1 MRRILLL
8 FAFCWVGHFAAFAQI
23 PNGSTAPNFTVTD
36 INGNVISLYSLLD
49 QGKTVYLDVFAT
61 WCVPCW
67 NYHNSHAL
75 RDIWEQYGPPGTDEA
90 YVISIEGDATTS
102 IPCIWDDPGCTGG
115 TVGDWTDGTP
125 YPIADYPSI
134 MGLYQVTYYPTIFM
148 ICPADKKVYEVG
160 QQPASG
166 LWASRSNLCPPLE
179 VTASIDGVTNTK
191 CFGSST
197 GAINISVSGGT
208 APYTYSW
215 SNGATT
221 QDLNNIPSGMYSC
234 TITNAQGWLG
244 ETGPIMVED
253 APAPLD
259 LTLAGTTPVGCSGIY
274 GSIIVEGSGG
284 WSNLSYHW
292 NNGMIGEEAS
302 PLLQGTYICTVTDGS
317 GCSKTLTT
325 TLAPPVYPSVTIDPP
340 GAISCT
346 SPTIQL
352 EASATGGYSGYYD
365 FEWFASNGG
374 NIVSGGTTNM
384 PTVNAAGSYTAQV
397 TDVDTYCSGFA
408 TIIVS
413 STIDPPS
420 AEAGPTMEITCAQ
433 STAVL
438 DGSGATGT
446 NISIAWQ
453 AINGGSIVSG
463 GDTYTPT
470 VEGTGDYVLVVT
482 NSTNGCVKM
491 DTTSVAGNTV
501 PPSTSATGGAL
512 TCVTTQVELE
522 ATTDA
527 GNPGF
532 SWSGPNGYSSS
543 MQNPTVEESGEYTLI
558 VTDSTTG
565 CTNSATAEVATNT
578 SLPGATA
585 SGGTLTCTTTSIELN
600 GASALPTA
608 EFAWTGPNGFSSDI
622 ATPNVAET
630 GTYDLVVTDPANG
643 CTSTASTAV
652 DQNTT
657 PPAASAETPGN
668 LNCNTTQ
675 VVLDGSASAQGSAI
689 TYLWTTIDGNIV
701 SGAETTSPTVDAIG
715 DYALLVTD
723 TENGCTST
731 ASTAVAQST
740 AVTAEID
747 NSTNVSCNGLAN
759 GTATAAGGGGNASY
773 TYEWNNGETTAQVT
787 SLAAG
792 TYTVIIT
799 DGESCSATVSVV
811 ITEPAVLAPNVTATA
826 ETAQGANDGTATAGP
841 NGGTAGYTYLWNT
854 GEIEQTIS
862 NLAPGTYTATITDA
876 NGCTAVQS
884 AVVNAFNCTISA
896 TVSNTNVTC
905 NGANDGTATVSLTGA
920 NDPVTYTWNN
930 GEATAEVINLTPG
943 TYTVEVVDNTNCAA
957 IMEVTI
963 TQPELLEANAVATG
977 ETSAGA
983 NDGTAVANPMGGS
996 MGYTYAWST
1005 GETTQNIENLAPG
1018 AYTVIVTDANGCSD
1032 EQTVV
1037 VNAFNCAISAEPT
1050 IVNASCPG
1058 SADGSIMLALSNGT
1072 EPYTYAWNNG
1082 GNAELIENLAAGTYT
1097 ASVTDANGCVFT
1109 ETYEVIDVDNVAP
1122 QIEAQNTSLAL
1133 NASGSATA
1141 TMQSLNATVSDNCTS
1156 AIVEISPNAF
1166 DCSDLGEQVI
1176 TITATDEAGNT
1187 SSTTVVVTI
1196 EDNLPPTVDCPSDIV
1211 ACWNEN
1217 TVSYDA
1223 PVAQDNCLING
1234 GTWNLEEGLPSGST
1248 FPVGETKQVYTFTD
1262 ANGNV
1267 GSCNFIVGITE
1278 PIVLNGTTVQPDV
1291 NNQGVGSIH
1300 LDISGGNQPLTFIW
1314 TNAEGVIISDSK
1326 DLEGLVAGIYFV
1338 EIVDASGCKLT
1349 DVEGIVVGN
1358 TSGTN
1363 EPAWLS
1369 GVSIRPNPTSGVA
1382 QIFFA
1387 NMPDVSFEI
1396 SVVDITGRVLSTQNV
1411 DRQYVVR
1418 LDCADLPDGVYLVR
1432 FHSGSEFGVR
1442 KLMIGR

>member
-8 FAFCWVGHFAAFAQI
+8 LAFCWVGHFAAFAQI

-36 INGNVISLYSLLD
+36 IDGNVITLYSLLD

-67 NYHNSHAL
+67 NYHNTHAL
-75 RDIWEQYGPPGTDEA
+75 KDIWDQYGPPGTNEA
-90 YVISIEGDATTS
+90 YVISIEGDASTS
-102 IPCIWDDPGCTGG
+102 IPCIWNDPGCVGG
-115 TVGDWTDGTP
+115 TVGDWTAGTP
-125 YPIADYPSI
+125 YPIADYPGI
-134 MGLYQVTYYPTIFM
+134 MGLYQVSYYPTIFM

-160 QQPASG
+160 QQGAAG
-166 LWASRSNLCPPLE
+166 LWAARSSLCPPLE
-179 VTASIDGVTNTK
+179 VTANVDGVTNTR
-191 CFGSST
+191 CYGSST

-221 QDLNNIPSGMYSC
+221 QDLNNIPAGMYSC

-253 APAPLD
+253 PPAPLD
-259 LTLAGTTPVGCSGIY
+259 LALAGTTPVGCSGIY
-274 GSIIVEGSGG
+274 GSITVEGSGG

-302 PLLQGTYICTVTDGS
+302 PLSQGTYTCTVTDAS
-317 GCSKTLTT
+317 GCTKTLVT
-325 TLAPPVYPSVTIDPP
+325 TLAPPAYPSVSIDPP
-340 GAISCT
+340 GTISCT
-346 SPTIQL
+346 SQSIQL
-352 EASATGGYSGYYD
+352 NASATGGFSGYYN
-365 FEWFASNGG
+365 FEWYASNGG

-408 TIIVS
+408 TITVS
-413 STIDPPS
+413 STVDPPE
-420 AEAGPTMEITCAQ
+420 AEAGPAMAITCAQ

-438 DGSGATGT
+438 SGSGATGA

-453 AINGGSIVSG
+453 AINGGNIVSG

-470 VEGTGDYVLVVT
+470 VDGTGDYVLVVT
-482 NSTNGCVKM
+482 NTTNGCTKA
-491 DTTSVAGNTV
+491 DTTAVTGNTV
-501 PPSTSATGGAL
+501 PPSTTATGGAL
-512 TCVTTQVELE
+512 TCVVSQVELE
-522 ATTDA
+522 ATTNA

-532 SWSGPNGYSSS
+532 SWSGPNGYTSSL
-543 MQNPTVEESGEYTLI
+543 QNPSVAESGEYVLI

-578 SLPGATA
+578 APPGATA
-585 SGGTLTCTTTSIELN
+585 SGGTLTCTATAVELN
-600 GASALPTA
+600 GTSTLQTA
-608 EFAWTGPNGFSSDI
+608 EFAWTGPNGFTSNIPAPS
-622 ATPNVAET
+622 VAET
-630 GTYDLVVTDPANG
+630 GTYDLIVTDPDNG
-643 CTSTASTAV
+643 CTSAASTV
-652 DQNTT
+652 VEQNTT

-675 VVLDGSASAQGSAI
+675 LVLDGTASAQGPAI
-689 TYLWTTIDGNIV
+689 SYLWTTADGNIL
-701 SGAETTSPTVDAIG
+701 SGAETASPTVDAVG
-715 DYALLVTD
+715 TYSLVVTNG
-723 TENGCTST
+723 ENGCTAI
-731 ASTAVAQST
+731 ASTAVAQSQ
-740 AVTAEID
+740 AVTADVD
-747 NSTNVSCNGLAN
+747 NNANVSCNGLAD
-759 GTATAAGGGGNASY
+759 GIAIATGGGGNATY
-773 TYEWNNGETTAQVT
+773 TYEWNTGATTAEAT
-787 SLAAG
+787 GLAAG
-792 TYTVIIT
+792 TYTVVVT
-799 DGESCSATVSVV
+799 DGENCSASATVV
-811 ITEPAVLAPNVTATA
+811 ISEPAVLAPNVTATG

-841 NGGTAGYTYLWNT
+841 NGGTAGYTYLWST
-854 GEIEQTIS
+854 GETEHTLTG
-862 NLAPGTYTATITDA
+862 LAPGTYTATVTDA

-884 AVVNAFNCTISA
+884 AVVNAFNCAMSA

-905 NGANDGTATVSLTGA
+905 NGANDGTAAVALTGA

-930 GEATAEVINLTPG
+930 GATTSEVANLAPG

-957 IMEVTI
+957 ILEVAI
-963 TQPELLEANAVATG
+963 TQPEVLEANAAATG

-983 NDGTAVANPMGGS
+983 NDGAAVASPMGGS

-1005 GETTQNIENLAPG
+1005 GETTQSIENLAPG
-1018 AYTVIVTDANGCSD
+1018 AYTVVVTDANGCTD

-1037 VNAFNCAISAEPT
+1037 VNAFDCAISAEPT
-1050 IVNASCPG
+1050 IVHASCPG
-1058 SADGSIMLALSNGT
+1058 STDGSVMLALSNGT
-1072 EPYTYAWNNG
+1072 APYTYAWNNG
-1082 GNAELIENLAAGTYT
+1082 GSAELIENLAAGTYT
-1097 ASVTDANGCVFT
+1097 ATVTDVNGCVFT
-1109 ETYEVIDVDNVAP
+1109 EAYEVLDVDNVAP
-1122 QIEAQNTSLAL
+1122 QIEAENTSLAL
-1133 NASGSATA
+1133 NASGSATV
-1141 TMQSLNATVSDNCTS
+1141 TLQSLNATVTDNCTS
-1156 AIVEISPNAF
+1156 ALVEISPSAF
-1166 DCSDLGEQVI
+1166 DCSNLGEQVV
-1176 TITATDEAGNT
+1176 TITASDEAGNT

-1196 EDNLPPTVDCPSDIV
+1196 EDNLPPSVTCPADIV

-1217 TVSYDA
+1217 TVTYDA

-1248 FPVGETKQVYTFTD
+1248 FPVGETKQLYTFTD

-1291 NNQGVGSIH
+1291 NDQGVGSIN
-1300 LDISGGNQPLTFIW
+1300 LDVSGGNQPLIFIW
-1314 TNAEGVIISDSK
+1314 TNESGEIVGDTE
-1326 DLEGLVAGIYFV
+1326 DLEGLTAGTYFV
-1338 EIVDASGCKLT
+1338 EIVDASGCKLINL
-1349 DVEGIVVGN
+1349 EGIVVGN
-1358 TSGTN
+1358 TSGTA

-1387 NMPDVSFEI
+1387 NMPDASLEI
-1396 SVVDITGRVLSTQNV
+1396 SVVDITGRVLSRQHV

-1418 LDCADLPDGVYLVR
+1418 LDCTNLPEGVYLVR
-1432 FHSGSEFGVR
+1432 FHSGTEFGVR